1 MLLSDPLL
9 LLSFLS
15 RSLISL
21 EAAAA
26 FISAMARLS
35 FRELRSKFNP
45 LELNFRSLLLLR
57 DISVFGLWERADTE
71 DISTVW

>member
-1 MLLSDPLL
+1 MLLSDP

-26 FISAMARLS
+26 FISARARLS
-35 FRELRSKFNP
+35 FREVSREKEN
-45 LELNFRSLLLLR
+45 
-57 DISVFGLWERADTE
+57 
-71 DISTVW
+71 